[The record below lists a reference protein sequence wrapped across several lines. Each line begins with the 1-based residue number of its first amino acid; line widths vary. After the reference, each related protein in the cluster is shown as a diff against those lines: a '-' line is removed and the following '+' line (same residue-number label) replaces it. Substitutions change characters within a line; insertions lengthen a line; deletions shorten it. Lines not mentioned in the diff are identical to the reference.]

1 VTWNARGI
9 DAKEALALASSP
21 SAASQGPSPTGGAP
35 PPPPPPPPPPL
46 PPPGA
51 LDGPGAP
58 AGGDIGSV
66 FAEINRGSDV
76 TAGLRKVNKDEMTH
90 KNPSLRASSIVPA
103 KSSPSLRAKSP
114 APPSKS
120 KPAHLTKKKP
130 PKRELDGSKWY
141 IVSSTFAPTIPRHS
155 CVNSVFAP
163 QENYENEQL
172 LTLEDVEINHSVFI
186 FRCKNTTIQI
196 KGKINA
202 VSLNECVKTNIIVD
216 NLVSSIEVIK
226 SNNFAMQIMGKAPNL
241 QVDQCD
247 GGTVY
252 VSKESL
258 GIEIFTSKSSAINI
272 NVPGAGED
280 WDYQECPV
288 PEQLKTTIK
297 GGKLETEIVEHA
309 G

>member
-1 VTWNARGI
+1 V
-9 DAKEALALASSP
+9 
-21 SAASQGPSPTGGAP
+21 
-35 PPPPPPPPPPL
+35 
-46 PPPGA
+46 
-51 LDGPGAP
+51 
-58 AGGDIGSV
+58 GDIGSV

-90 KNPSLRASSIVPA
+90 KNPSLRASSVVPA
-103 KSSPSLRAKSP
+103 RSSSSLRAKSP

-130 PKRELDGSKWY
+130 PKKELDGSKWY
-141 IVSSTFAPTIPRHS
+141 I
-155 CVNSVFAP
+155 
-163 QENYENEQL
+163 ENYENEQA

-202 VSLNECVKTNIIVD
+202 VSLNECGKTNIIVD

-226 SNNFAMQIMGKAPNL
+226 SNNFAIQIMGKAPNL

-258 GIEIFTSKSSAINI
+258 DMEIFTSKSSAINI
-272 NVPGAGED
+272 NVPGVGED
-280 WDYQECPV
+280 WDYQECAV

-297 GGKLETEIVEHA
+297 GGKLVTEIVEHA

>member
-1 VTWNARGI
+1 
-9 DAKEALALASSP
+9 
-21 SAASQGPSPTGGAP
+21 
-35 PPPPPPPPPPL
+35 
-46 PPPGA
+46 
-51 LDGPGAP
+51 
-58 AGGDIGSV
+58 
-66 FAEINRGSDV
+66 
-76 TAGLRKVNKDEMTH
+76 M
-90 KNPSLRASSIVPA
+90 
-103 KSSPSLRAKSP
+103 
-114 APPSKS
+114 
-120 KPAHLTKKKP
+120 
-130 PKRELDGSKWY
+130 
-141 IVSSTFAPTIPRHS
+141 
-155 CVNSVFAP
+155 
-163 QENYENEQL
+163 
-172 LTLEDVEINHSVFI
+172 TLEDVEINHSVFI

-226 SNNFAMQIMGKAPNL
+226 SNNFAIQILGKAPNL

-258 GIEIFTSKSSAINI
+258 GMEIFTSKSSAINI

-297 GGKLETEIVEHA
+297 DGKLETEIVEHA